1 MKENKM
7 TKETEQKNDG
17 FKDRAGQKRPGIIA
31 EFWFFL
37 KNSKKWWLL
46 PILLIL
52 LLLGI
57 LVVLGGSAAAPFIY
71 TLF

>member
-1 MKENKM
+1 MAK
-7 TKETEQKNDG
+7 TAEQKELNPQHKVGG
-17 FKDRAGQKRPGIIA
+17 FQQKRPGIIS

-37 KNSKKWWLL
+37 KHNKKWWLL

-52 LLLGI
+52 LLLGV